1 MRSCVQNVR
10 HLKALACL
18 LRFSAWRGC
27 ATAAVLVTGL
37 LTAGCASQPQIETT
51 SSTRIRPAQDAFVY
65 PGPGGP
71 GVVSVLE
78 RHYANATEQQIAL
91 ATSSHVSGQNMLRV
105 QLFGP
110 TDSMAAGQTRL
121 REGYLPVANINT
133 ELRQLFP
140 GVQMSRSPYYVQN
153 RYGPFGYAVGRSGS
167 GDTCLYGWQRL
178 TSTGS
183 TQTLIGNKGS
193 IQIRLRYCDQSL
205 SEARLLQ
212 AMYDYTISAHF
223 TSSGWNPYGEPNAPD
238 VSLGKSGAPRY
249 PVGSL
254 EFATVTSPTARTAPA
269 RPRTSP
275 RQVSTQAPA
284 AKAEPVGPVVP
295 APPGSSAPSSV
306 ARPSEAGQSAKR
318 SDMPAVTVPPPPC
331 DPATATCG

>member
-1 MRSCVQNVR
+1 MRFYCQSER
-10 HLKALACL
+10 DFKAAYSP
-18 LRFSAWRGC
+18 LRFSAWRDHVTV
-27 ATAAVLVTGL
+27 AILVTASL
-37 LTAGCASQPQIETT
+37 ISAGCASQPQIETT
-51 SSTRIRPAQDAFVY
+51 SSTKVRPAQDAFVY

-71 GVVSVLE
+71 AVMSVIE

-110 TDSMAAGQTRL
+110 TDSTAAGQTRL
-121 REGYLPVANINT
+121 REGYLPPASINT

-140 GVQMSRSPYYVQN
+140 GVRMSRSPYYVQN

-193 IQIRLRYCDQSL
+193 IHIRLRYCDRSL
-205 SEARLLQ
+205 SESRLLQ
-212 AMYDYTISAHF
+212 AMYDYTISAYF

-238 VSLGKSGAPRY
+238 ASLGKSGAPLY

-254 EFATVTSPTARTAPA
+254 EFATVTSPPVRAVRAK
-269 RPRTSP
+269 PRAS
-275 RQVSTQAPA
+275 RQAPA
-284 AKAEPVGPVVP
+284 EADAANAPPIGPVVP
-295 APPGSSAPSSV
+295 APPGSVMPLAAQQPADTGGSA
-306 ARPSEAGQSAKR
+306 RRSA
-318 SDMPAVTVPPPPC
+318 SPTVTVPPPPC
-331 DPATATCG
+331 NTTTATCG